1 MIRWAPR
8 FTSDGASMS
17 TIDTGI
23 FIEARKVKYAGMS
36 TSFTHLYLVYR
47 DTDGQEYVLRAGPQ
61 SSLFPL
67 VGNLRVESNV
77 AMSLSADKRSLDDAT
92 LKARHS
98 TALDFG
104 TLSDD
109 EAWALMVKYAR
120 AIDAADTPYELFEE
134 NSNAFVGA
142 LLEAALDAGGLTS
155 WDPDDLLPA
164 TVSRSSA
171 VGIDHYDDLMA
182 RVKQPADG
190 ALRGTDGANTLNG
203 IQVAETIYA
212 MGGDDTVSAGRG
224 ADRVWGGAGNDRL
237 SGGQG
242 DDRLWGEAGADTL
255 TGGEG
260 RDEMWAGTDAV
271 RDTFVFAALS
281 DSAVGVARDVL
292 REFRAPAFAGDA
304 AGDLIDLRGIDA
316 QAGLTGDQAFR
327 FSSGAAANAVWVT
340 AVVGTTDLIV
350 RADATGDAVAD
361 LEIRVAG
368 VVSLTADAFML

>member
-1 MIRWAPR
+1 
-8 FTSDGASMS
+8 MS
-17 TIDTGI
+17 TKDTGV
-23 FIEARKVKYAGMS
+23 FIEARKVKYAGVS

-77 AMSLSADKRSLDDAT
+77 AMASSADRRSLDDAT
-92 LKARHS
+92 LAARHS
-98 TALDFG
+98 TPLDFG

-120 AIDAADTPYELFEE
+120 AIDAADTPYEVFEE

-142 LLEAALDAGGLTS
+142 LLEAALDAGGLMS

-171 VGIDHYDDLMA
+171 VGIDHYDDVMA
-182 RVKQPADG
+182 RVNQPADG
-190 ALRGTDGANTLNG
+190 ALRGTEGANTLNG
-203 IQVAETIYA
+203 IQVADVIYA
-212 MGGDDTVSAGRG
+212 FGGDDTVSGGRG
-224 ADRVWGGAGNDRL
+224 ADRVWGGTGNDRL

-242 DDRLWGEAGADTL
+242 DDTLWGEAGADTL
-255 TGGEG
+255 TGGAG
-260 RDEMWAGTDAV
+260 RDEMGAGVDAV

-281 DSAVGVARDVL
+281 DSAVGDGRDVL
-292 REFRAPAFAGDA
+292 REFRAPAFPGDA
-304 AGDLIDLRGIDA
+304 AGDVIDLRGIDA
-316 QAGLTGDQAFR
+316 DAGLTGDQAFG
-327 FSSGAAANAVWVT
+327 FAAGATANAVWVA
-340 AVVGTTDLIV
+340 AVAGTTDVIV

-361 LEIRVAG
+361 LEIRVVG
-368 VVSLTADAFML
+368 VGSLTADAFLL